1 MKKMECPACGGGM
14 MRAIQDLRY
23 VYKGRPLLVPA
34 LDALVCVACGEALFA
49 TPEDGARYDTAIRS
63 HIAAVN
69 LASAPDLRA
78 IRKRLKLT
86 QAEAGRIFGGGVTAF
101 SRYERGEVKPPVALV
116 KFFQVLDRHPDLLAE
131 LKGYS

>member
-1 MKKMECPACGGGM
+1 MKKMKCPACGGAM
-14 MRAIQDLRY
+14 MQAIQDLHY
-23 VYKGRPLLVPA
+23 VYKGKHLVVPA
-34 LDALVCVACGEALFA
+34 LDARVCDACGEALFA
-49 TPEDGARYDTAIRS
+49 TPEDGARYDAAIRA

-69 LASAPDLRA
+69 LHSAPDLRA

-86 QAEAGRIFGGGVTAF
+86 QAEAGRIFGGGITAF

-131 LKGYS
+131 LK

>member
-1 MKKMECPACGGGM
+1 MKKMKCPACGGVM
-14 MRAIQDLRY
+14 AQAIQDLYY
-23 VYKGRPLLVPA
+23 VYKGERLVVPA
-34 LDALVCVACGEALFA
+34 LDALVCGACGEALFA
-49 TPEDGARYDTAIRS
+49 TPEDGARYDAAIRA
-63 HIAAVN
+63 HIAAIN
-69 LASAPDLRA
+69 LRSAPDLRA

-131 LKGYS
+131 LK

>member
-1 MKKMECPACGGGM
+1 MSTKANLCLCLRW
-14 MRAIQDLRY
+14 MRWMRWC
-23 VYKGRPLLVPA
+23 
-34 LDALVCVACGEALFA
+34 ALVCAGVRWCALVCAVCGEALFA
-49 TPEDGARYDTAIRS
+49 TPADGARYDAAIRA

-69 LASAPDLRA
+69 LDSAPDLRA

-101 SRYERGEVKPPVALV
+101 SRYERGAVKPPVALV

-131 LKGYS
+131 LK

>member
-1 MKKMECPACGGGM
+1 MKKMKCPACGGKM
-14 MRAIQDLRY
+14 TRAIQDLHY
-23 VYKGRPLLVPA
+23 VYKGVHLVVPA
-34 LDALVCVACGEALFA
+34 LDALVCDVCREALFA
-49 TPEDGARYDTAIRS
+49 TPEDGARYDAAIRT

-69 LASAPDLRA
+69 LNSAPDLRA

-131 LKGYS
+131 LK